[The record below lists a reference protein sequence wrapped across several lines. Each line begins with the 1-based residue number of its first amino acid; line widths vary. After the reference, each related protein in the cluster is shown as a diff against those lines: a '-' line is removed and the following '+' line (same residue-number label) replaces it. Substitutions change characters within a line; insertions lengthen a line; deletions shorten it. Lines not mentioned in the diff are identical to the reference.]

1 MNRDDA
7 KFMGVGGLGCLGLV
21 VLAVAL
27 TIGAWFVRVHFAET
41 IGRGNAR
48 IQLQGANYRIPAYD
62 HFFNL
67 CASVQNAEAGLDAQM
82 AMSASDRKEYNIAAL
97 QATRARGINQYN
109 ADAAKDYTLGQFRDS
124 GLPYHLDPT
133 EYTGEN
139 KTQCAS

>member
-1 MNRDDA
+1 MRREDA
-7 KFMGVGGLGCLGLV
+7 KAFGIGGLGCAAIVAV
-21 VLAVAL
+21 VIAL
-27 TIGAWFVRVHFAET
+27 TIGAWFVRVQFADT

-48 IQLQGANYRIPAYD
+48 IQIQGANYRIPAYD

-82 AMSASDRKEYNIAAL
+82 AMSPSDRKEYNIAAL

-124 GLPYHLDPT
+124 GLPYHLDPSA
-133 EYTGEN
+133 YTGEN
-139 KTQCAS
+139 KTQCAL